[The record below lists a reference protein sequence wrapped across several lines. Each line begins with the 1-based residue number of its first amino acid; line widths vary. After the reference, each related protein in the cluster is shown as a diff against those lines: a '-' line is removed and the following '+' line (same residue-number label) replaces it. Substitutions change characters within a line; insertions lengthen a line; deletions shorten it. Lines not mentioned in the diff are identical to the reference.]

1 MQYLSLRGKDKRIKG
16 RDKWFERNDP
26 VDTPV
31 RNTYKQRRNK
41 FSSNRENFAI
51 PKIRILSFRNLKK
64 ILSSSFLGKN
74 FLIAFLL
81 LRRIPSSSIS
91 SRSRYRVFLNPMLF
105 IHCSTNEDHARDT
118 KESELNPISPFFVP
132 LEIKRVALNLVGRID
147 AEREKRKTWWN
158 TIERAEKEKKRRRSS
173 SSDDDNLILVPATP
187 LKEEKY
193 EQQFPYLVA

>member
-51 PKIRILSFRNLKK
+51 PKIRILSFRKLKK

-91 SRSRYRVFLNPMLF
+91 SRYRVFLNPMLF

-118 KESELNPISPFFVP
+118 KESELNPISPSYFFRP
-132 LEIKRVALNLVGRID
+132 VG
-147 AEREKRKTWWN
+147 N
-158 TIERAEKEKKRRRSS
+158 
-173 SSDDDNLILVPATP
+173 
-187 LKEEKY
+187 
-193 EQQFPYLVA
+193 

>member
-147 AEREKRKTWWN
+147 AKREKRKTWWN
-158 TIERAEKEKKRRRSS
+158 TIESAEEEKKRRRSS
-173 SSDDDNLILVPATP
+173 SDDNLILVPPTP
-187 LKEEKY
+187 LKQEKY